1 MGEEYTMVGMQT
13 GKKRKGGGT
22 GSIKNSNCKA
32 VRKHTIKSNV
42 PRYFDKPMRA
52 SVYHSMVQLCELS
65 EKD

>member
-13 GKKRKGGGT
+13 EKKRKGT

-42 PRYFDKPMRA
+42 PRHFDKPMRA
-52 SVYHSMVQLCELS
+52 SVYHSMEQLCELS